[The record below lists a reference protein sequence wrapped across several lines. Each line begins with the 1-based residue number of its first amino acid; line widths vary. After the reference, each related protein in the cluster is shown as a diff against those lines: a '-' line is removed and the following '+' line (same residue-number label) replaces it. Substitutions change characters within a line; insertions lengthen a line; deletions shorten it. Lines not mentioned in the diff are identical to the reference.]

1 MKNLW
6 VVPILFAAS
15 HAAAGGWEAS
25 RLDSGFIYKEGSYAE
40 LSYASLAYDIKATAT
55 NGSANIENK
64 KISKA
69 QTRMAGA
76 FKMSYGEFD
85 IGMTSYN
92 SGAIQ
97 MQGGAGSL
105 GTVAD
110 ATYVPD
116 GDAKL
121 NSTSLIGRYSVS
133 DTFSVLAGATQNSLQ
148 KSQIKTI
155 MGTYDIKSKS
165 EMGYIY
171 GLTYEQPDIALRLE
185 LLLQPK
191 STIKANS
198 AYTKST
204 NADTFA
210 TALSGGLIT
219 SVAPDP
225 SFTTTLNRPEMLT
238 LNFQSGIAADTLLY
252 GFIHKASWK
261 SAQINA
267 TTTTAGSSI
276 TSVSSDFSD
285 STAYSVG
292 IARKISD
299 ILALTAAYT
308 SEAGGGKTGTSLFT
322 QTNGY
327 QGISIGARYTVDKMT
342 VSAGYSY
349 NNVGDVTISS
359 SSATQATYKNNAV
372 SALGFKVGF
381 AF

>member
-1 MKNLW
+1 
-6 VVPILFAAS
+6 
-15 HAAAGGWEAS
+15 
-25 RLDSGFIYKEGSYAE
+25 
-40 LSYASLAYDIKATAT
+40 
-55 NGSANIENK
+55 
-64 KISKA
+64 
-69 QTRMAGA
+69 
-76 FKMSYGEFD
+76 
-85 IGMTSYN
+85 
-92 SGAIQ
+92 
-97 MQGGAGSL
+97 
-105 GTVAD
+105 
-110 ATYVPD
+110 
-116 GDAKL
+116 
-121 NSTSLIGRYSVS
+121 
-133 DTFSVLAGATQNSLQ
+133 
-148 KSQIKTI
+148 
-155 MGTYDIKSKS
+155 
-165 EMGYIY
+165 
-171 GLTYEQPDIALRLE
+171 
-185 LLLQPK
+185 
-191 STIKANS
+191 
-198 AYTKST
+198 
-204 NADTFA
+204 
-210 TALSGGLIT
+210 
-219 SVAPDP
+219 

-267 TTTTAGSSI
+267 TTTTTGSSI

-308 SEAGGGKTGTSLFT
+308 SEEGSGKTGTSLFT

-359 SSATQATYKNNAV
+359 SGATQATYKNNAV